1 MIIEALSDNALKVT
15 IPPKLASEDV
25 SQLAQRLDGLI
36 AERGRIRMLV
46 DLTNFGGWEN
56 MEAVGAHI
64 DQLRF
69 VHDRIPHIERIAV
82 IAGYPWQHQL
92 FDWVGSVVH
101 TQARVFD
108 KGQDA
113 AAAEW
118 LLQ

>member
-1 MIIEALSDNALKVT
+1 MMIEALSDNALKVAM
-15 IPPKLASEDV
+15 PAKLTAEDV

-36 AERGRIRMLV
+36 TERGRIRVLF

-64 DQLRF
+64 DQLKF
-69 VHDRIPHIERIAV
+69 VQERIAHIERIAV

-101 TQARVFD
+101 TQAKVFD
-108 KGQDA
+108 KGQEA